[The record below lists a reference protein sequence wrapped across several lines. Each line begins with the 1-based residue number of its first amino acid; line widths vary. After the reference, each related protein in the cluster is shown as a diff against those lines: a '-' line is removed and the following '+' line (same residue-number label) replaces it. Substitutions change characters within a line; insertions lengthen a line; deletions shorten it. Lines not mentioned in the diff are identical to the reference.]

1 MVFSTIDAFTG
12 NATAGEAGH
21 LIGLDVEVR
30 SEHAPMTDFRRLV
43 RLVHDNER
51 LLSEL
56 ETVRTK
62 IRQAWVYL
70 SEPGSNPAL
79 AMTHLERL
87 RMKRSALLTHL
98 RSNRIE
104 ARTLVGKA
112 LPDDDQ
118 IELN

>member
-1 MVFSTIDAFTG
+1 MVISMIDALTG
-12 NATAGEAGH
+12 NATAGDVGQ

-30 SEHAPMTDFRRLV
+30 STNAPVTDFRRLV

-51 LLSEL
+51 LLAEL

-70 SEPGSNPAL
+70 SEPGSNPVL

-87 RMKRSALLTHL
+87 RMKRSALLAHL

-104 ARTLVGKA
+104 ARTLIGKA
-112 LPDDDQ
+112 LPGDDQ

>member
-1 MVFSTIDAFTG
+1 MVSSTTESLAG
-12 NATAGEAGH
+12 NAIADEAEQ

-30 SEHAPMTDFRRLV
+30 SDRAPVTDFRRLV

-51 LLSEL
+51 LLAEL

-87 RMKRSALLTHL
+87 RMKRSALLAHL

-104 ARTLVGKA
+104 ARILLGKA
-112 LPDDDQ
+112 LPNDES

>member
-1 MVFSTIDAFTG
+1 MVSSITDALTG
-12 NATAGEAGH
+12 NATAGEVER

-30 SEHAPMTDFRRLV
+30 SDHAPVTDFRRLV

-62 IRQAWVYL
+62 IQQAWMYL
-70 SEPGSNPAL
+70 SEPGSNPTL

-87 RMKRSALLTHL
+87 RMKRSALLAHL

-104 ARTLVGKA
+104 ARLLVGKA
-112 LPDDDQ
+112 VPDDEQ

>member
-1 MVFSTIDAFTG
+1 MVFSITESLSG
-12 NATAGEAGH
+12 NATAGEVGR
-21 LIGLDVEVR
+21 LFGLDVEAR
-30 SEHAPMTDFRRLV
+30 PDHAPVTDFRRLV

-51 LLSEL
+51 LLAEL

-87 RMKRSALLTHL
+87 RMKRSALLAHL
-98 RSNRIE
+98 RSNRVE
-104 ARTLVGKA
+104 ARILLGKA
-112 LPDDDQ
+112 LPNDES

>member
-1 MVFSTIDAFTG
+1 MVSSISESLTG
-12 NATAGEAGH
+12 TATAGGAEH
-21 LIGLDVEVR
+21 VIGLDVEVR
-30 SEHAPMTDFRRLV
+30 SDRAPLTDFRRLV

-51 LLSEL
+51 LLAEL

-70 SEPGSNPAL
+70 SEPGSNPSL
-79 AMTHLERL
+79 GLTHLERL
-87 RMKRSALLTHL
+87 RMRRSALLAHL

-104 ARTLVGKA
+104 ARILLGKA
-112 LPDDDQ
+112 LPCDES